1 MALIC
6 SRCLKNLTDKLA
18 IQKAIGKLSTQEE
31 ITGEE
36 AHKILVEIKE
46 GKATEVQIAGFLAA
60 LTTKGP
66 KPEEIAAIASSM
78 RKLCNRI
85 TPKVSGHLTDTCGT
99 GGGVTTFNI
108 STGDS
113 IISAAA
119 GVPIAKH
126 GSRSIASKSGS
137 ADVLEALGI
146 NINLKPQQA
155 ETLIEKIG
163 IAFLYAPLFHPI
175 MHKVFPPENALG
187 VKTIFYTIIGPLIN
201 PADARSHLMGVYKPE
216 LVKIVP
222 SILRDMDFIHA
233 MVVHSDDGMDE
244 VSITAETMI
253 GEVNRGKVETYKIAP
268 EDFGIKRAS
277 IKDVA
282 GDFTP
287 QENAE
292 ILKKIFQGMEKGPKR
307 DVLLLNAG
315 SVCYCGDIVSD
326 ISEGVEVARNIID
339 DGKAFN
345 KLQDFIKFSNN

>member
-1 MALIC
+1 MV
-6 SRCLKNLTDKLA
+6 DKLA
-18 IQKAIGKLSTQEE
+18 IQEAIGKLSFHEE
-31 ITGEE
+31 ISDQE
-36 AHKILVEIKE
+36 AHNILVEIKD
-46 GKATEVQIAGFLAA
+46 GKANDVQIAGFLAA

-66 KPEEIAAIASSM
+66 EPEEIAAIASSM

-85 TPKVSGHLTDTCGT
+85 TPKVKGYLTDTCGT

-113 IISAAA
+113 IIAAAA

-126 GSRSIASKSGS
+126 GSRSISSKSGS

-146 NINLKPQQA
+146 NINLKPVQA

-201 PADARSHLMGVYKPE
+201 PADARSHLMGVYKPD
-216 LVKIVP
+216 LVKVVP
-222 SILRDMDFIHA
+222 AILKDMDFTHA
-233 MVVHSDDGMDE
+233 MVVHSADGMDE
-244 VSITAETMI
+244 VSITSDTMV
-253 GEVNRGKVETYKIAP
+253 GEVNRGKVETYQITP
-268 EDFGIKRAS
+268 EEFGIKRAS

-292 ILKKIFQGMEKGPKR
+292 ILKNIFLGKEKGPKR

-315 SVCYCGDIVSD
+315 GVCYCGDIVSD
-326 ISEGVEVARNIID
+326 IAEGVEVAKNMID
-339 DGKAFN
+339 EGKAYQ

>member
-1 MALIC
+1 MV
-6 SRCLKNLTDKLA
+6 DKLA
-18 IQKAIGKLSTQEE
+18 IQKAIGKLSSHEE
-31 ITGEE
+31 ISGEE
-36 AHKILVEIKE
+36 AHNILVEIKD

-66 KPEEIAAIASSM
+66 EPEEIAAIASSM

-85 TPKVSGHLTDTCGT
+85 TPRVEGHLTDTCGT

-113 IISAAA
+113 IIAAAA

-126 GSRSIASKSGS
+126 GSRSISSKSGS

-146 NINLKPQQA
+146 NINLKPEQA

-201 PADARSHLMGVYKPE
+201 PADARSHLMGVYKPD
-216 LVKIVP
+216 LVKVVP
-222 SILRDMDFIHA
+222 SILKDIDFTHA
-233 MVVHSDDGMDE
+233 MVVHSADGMDE
-244 VSITAETMI
+244 VSITSETMV
-253 GEVNRGKVETYKIAP
+253 GEVNRGKVETYNITP
-268 EDFGIKRAS
+268 EEFGIKRAS

-292 ILKKIFQGMEKGPKR
+292 ILKKIFRGKEKGPKR

-315 SVCYCGDIVSD
+315 GVCYCGDIVSD
-326 ISEGVEVARNIID
+326 ISEGVEVAKNMID
-339 DGKAFN
+339 EGKAHQ
-345 KLQDFIKFSNN
+345 KLQDFIKFSNS